1 MKEGKNLQKGH
12 YGHLKRYK
20 QIRLAIV
27 FLCFLFILTDVV
39 FSIIMFQTRRTL
51 FIVIAAVMS
60 IPFAKNFVSYLLSLK
75 CKPLSN
81 SEYEEAESI
90 AEKHSIDLLYDVTVT
105 DDDIKFFPAAA
116 IINNSVV
123 AYRPEAKDAVDKKTS
138 VDYLENALE
147 GYKEKVR
154 ICVVDS
160 LSSFDKEIS
169 RLTASTKEVRQ
180 SSKIRS
186 TLLEAGF

>member
-1 MKEGKNLQKGH
+1 MKEEKNLQKGH

-20 QIRLAIV
+20 QIRLAIL

-39 FSIIMFQTRRTL
+39 FSLIMFQTRKTL
-51 FIVIAAVMS
+51 FILIATVMS

-75 CKPLSN
+75 CKPLSK
-81 SEYEEAESI
+81 SEYEETEQI
-90 AEKHSIDLLYDVTVT
+90 AEKHSIDLLYDISVTG
-105 DDDIKFFPAAA
+105 DDIKFFPAAA
-116 IINNSVV
+116 IINNSIV
-123 AYRPEAKDAVDKKTS
+123 AYRPESKDAADKKGS
-138 VDYLENALE
+138 VEYLENALE
-147 GYKEKVR
+147 SYKDKVR

-160 LSSFDKEIS
+160 LRSFDKEIS

>member
-138 VDYLENALE
+138 VEYLENALE

>member
-123 AYRPEAKDAVDKKTS
+123 AYRPEAKDAADKKTS
-138 VDYLENALE
+138 VEYLENALE